1 VTTINFPVLSVCY
14 CAFPLS
20 SFRRCEQLI
29 ASCSPSRITMQMRQR
44 SMCGEV
50 IARRCAP
57 PGLEK
62 LQILCSQT
70 VVSRVETSKLV
81 HIENLENRII
91 PPASVSAASQSR
103 RERSSFASLR
113 SQIPQQMIKL
123 SSISAN
129 KTVGLPV
136 KSHVVKI
143 FLLKKQ
149 FTDPHKASSVIRLR
163 PKTSLQ
169 NFGKREFHLHE
180 NITVHTKRMTRRS
193 KNLRNSKYTR
203 HKAHTK
209 HTTTLHTNHQIA
221 GCKNQTKRN
230 LERKLDPP
238 VLNPKMNEKKLDRRI

>member
-1 VTTINFPVLSVCY
+1 
-14 CAFPLS
+14 
-20 SFRRCEQLI
+20 
-29 ASCSPSRITMQMRQR
+29 
-44 SMCGEV
+44 
-50 IARRCAP
+50 
-57 PGLEK
+57 
-62 LQILCSQT
+62 
-70 VVSRVETSKLV
+70 
-81 HIENLENRII
+81 
-91 PPASVSAASQSR
+91 
-103 RERSSFASLR
+103 
-113 SQIPQQMIKL
+113 MIKL

-149 FTDPHKASSVIRLR
+149 LTDPQKASSVIRLR

-221 GCKNQTKRN
+221 RCKNQTKGN

-238 VLNPKMNEKKLDRRI
+238 VLNPKMNEKKLDRSTKTKNLKRKPSMFWTQVPPRSSQRRETTTRTNRSYYQLTGVLSTAVENVIKIITLLKL